1 MKQTFRIFLIFMISM
16 LIAFALTACGKAD
29 VPPEASENEVPLES
43 PAETPEEIPTDTPA
57 ESPIETPPE
66 TPVETP
72 VETPEET
79 LPVIHEGPHSF
90 AFVGDKFPWYEC
102 TVCGYSA
109 NLVHPYEYDAAYVMD
124 CVEIDGVMEP
134 IYEWGRLLQAHDDVY
149 VVDENGSLDSAD
161 GDFKAWIS
169 RGIQGLYVYVEIK
182 DKTPTLEPKDEAGG
196 DYVKLYLDWCT
207 DDLVHPSERELKR
220 LEDEGRPW
228 DYWSYR
234 QRYGVSGLQY
244 IGWLCFY
251 SDGRIT
257 DGLGFGPHFKLGPEA
272 DQSVIS
278 KSVPTD
284 EGWACEVFIPWRDD
298 EQREKVEKFENF
310 HLGIGIEVGDDATAG
325 DGSYTPTVKRYDQS
339 MDRGRRYF
347 QNYSILADPLFV
359 MVVYVDYW

>member
-1 MKQTFRIFLIFMISM
+1 MKQAFRIFLIFMISM

-29 VPPEASENEVPLES
+29 VPPEASENDVPLES

-79 LPVIHEGPHSF
+79 LPVIHEWPHSF
-90 AFVGDKFPWYEC
+90 AFVGDIDPWYRC
-102 TVCGYSA
+102 TVCGYPA
-109 NLVHPYEYDAAYVMD
+109 KPAYDIPYIMNS
-124 CVEIDGVMEP
+124 VEIDGVMDP
-134 IYEWGRLLQAHDDVY
+134 IYEYGELLQAHDDVH

-182 DKTPTLEPKDEAGG
+182 DKTSTLEPKDEAGG

-207 DDLVHPSERELKR
+207 NDLVHPSEWELKR

-228 DYWSYR
+228 DHLMYR
-234 QRYGVSGLQY
+234 VQYGVSGLQY

-272 DQSVIS
+272 EHSVIS

-298 EQREKVEKFENF
+298 KQREMVDKYKYF
-310 HLGIGIEVGDDATAG
+310 HLGLGIEVGDDATVG
-325 DGSYTPTVKRYDQS
+325 DGSYAPTVKRYDQS
-339 MDRGRRYF
+339 MDRGSRYSE
-347 QNYSILADPLFV
+347 NYAILTDLRFGE
-359 MVVYVDYW
+359 YVCA